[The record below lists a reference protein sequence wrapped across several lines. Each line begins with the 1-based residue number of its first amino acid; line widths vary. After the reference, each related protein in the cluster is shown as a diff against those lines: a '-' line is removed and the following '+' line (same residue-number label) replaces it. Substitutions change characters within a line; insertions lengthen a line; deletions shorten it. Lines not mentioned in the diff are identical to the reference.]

1 MSPATRQS
9 TGSYPTRR
17 RVLAPESGPLVA
29 GSTPRRAVIR
39 ATGTDRPVAE
49 RTAAAADD
57 VAREAAGDVAAGT
70 TAPASEPTEGPATM
84 PASPATAPWRMGRTG
99 IATQAR
105 PTRLVVLVPAY
116 QPDERL
122 GGLVEDLL
130 GALPGSQVLV
140 VDDGSGTGY
149 TQVFA
154 DAANA
159 GAHVIGYPVNA
170 GKGEALR
177 TGLAAAR
184 ERWPEADVVCADA
197 DGQHTPHD
205 VAAVAARVR
214 ETGRMTLGVREFTG
228 RVPARSRIGND
239 LTALLFRGATGWR
252 LRDTQTGLRG
262 YPAGGYGWMLRVPG
276 DRYEYELSA
285 LLRASELGME
295 VEQVGIETVYEPGN
309 GSSHFRPIVDSARIY
324 APLLRFMGASLA
336 SFVIDWV
343 GVMLIHALTGN
354 LLVSVVGARLVSGT
368 ANFLINRQVFRAAPG
383 TMGRTAVRY
392 VALAVGIMA
401 ASYVLL
407 ALLTGIGIPLG
418 IAKIIGDAVL
428 YVVSYSVQRRVVF
441 RERH

>member
-9 TGSYPTRR
+9 TGSSPTRR
-17 RVLAPESGPLVA
+17 RVLAPESGPLVT
-29 GSTPRRAVIR
+29 GSTPRRAVGR
-39 ATGTDRPVAE
+39 ATGTFSPVAE
-49 RTAAAADD
+49 
-57 VAREAAGDVAAGT
+57 GT
-70 TAPASEPTEGPATM
+70 
-84 PASPATAPWRMGRTG
+84 
-99 IATQAR
+99 ATQAR

-122 GGLVEDLL
+122 GGLTEDLL

-140 VDDGSGTGY
+140 VDDGSGTAY
-149 TQVFA
+149 TRVFA

-184 ERWPEADVVCADA
+184 ERWPEADV
-197 DGQHTPHD
+197 
-205 VAAVAARVR
+205 AAVAARVR

-228 RVPARSRIGND
+228 PVPARSRIGND

-295 VEQVGIETVYEPGN
+295 VEQVGIKTVYEPGN

-354 LLVSVVGARLVSGT
+354 LLAAVVGARLVSGT
-368 ANFLINRQVFRAAPG
+368 ASFLMNRRVFRAAPG

-392 VALAVGIMA
+392 VALAIGIMA
-401 ASYVLL
+401 ASYALL

-418 IAKIIGDAVL
+418 IAKIIGDAAL

-441 RERH
+441 RERR